1 MPQGERKRRRRR
13 WRLLVDEGQS
23 VTRTAREYGCIS
35 VRILILI
42 VIEPREN
49 GEESK
54 RDKGGEEGRR
64 MREKERRSR
73 RMSSWL

>member
-49 GEESK
+49 GEESE
-54 RDKGGEEGRR
+54 RDKEGGKREG
-64 MREKERRSR
+64 E
-73 RMSSWL
+73 

>member
-49 GEESK
+49 GEESE

>member
-49 GEESK
+49 GGEESE
-54 RDKGGEEGRR
+54 RDKGGKEGRR
-64 MREKERRSR
+64 MRERKREEAEE
-73 RMSSWL
+73 

>member
-35 VRILILI
+35 VRILILV

-49 GEESK
+49 GEESE

>member
-1 MPQGERKRRRRR
+1 MEVIGRR
-13 WRLLVDEGQS
+13 EGQS

-49 GEESK
+49 GEESE

>member
-49 GEESK
+49 GEE
-54 RDKGGEEGRR
+54 RVREIKGGRGKENERE
-64 MREKERRSR
+64 REKKQKNE
-73 RMSSWL
+73 

>member
-49 GEESK
+49 GEENE
-54 RDKGGEEGRR
+54 RDKGGKREG
-64 MREKERRSR
+64 E
-73 RMSSWL
+73 

>member
-54 RDKGGEEGRR
+54 RDKGGKREG
-64 MREKERRSR
+64 E
-73 RMSSWL
+73 